1 MARGSELTSPGTW
14 LERHTSQ
21 APPALRDRVR
31 SYTDADARD
40 LPDALAAAS
49 RTALSRVLS
58 HPGDRPVALD
68 LLAADGLITLALL
81 AQAESAPSQL
91 RDFAASLL
99 TAGARGGD

>member
-1 MARGSELTSPGTW
+1 MARGSELTSSGGW

-31 SYTDADARD
+31 SYADAEPGD
-40 LPDALAAAS
+40 LPDALVAAS
-49 RTALSRVLS
+49 RVALSRVLS

-81 AQAESAPSQL
+81 AQAESAPGRL

-99 TAGARGGD
+99 TAGVRGGD

>member
-1 MARGSELTSPGTW
+1 MARGSELTSPGGW

-31 SYTDADARD
+31 VYAAAAAGD
-40 LPDALAAAS
+40 LPDALAVAS
-49 RTALSRVLS
+49 RNALGHVLS

-81 AQAESAPSQL
+81 AQAESSPGRL

-99 TAGARGGD
+99 TAGVRGGD

>member
-1 MARGSELTSPGTW
+1 MARGSELTSPGGW

-31 SYTDADARD
+31 SYAAPVTGGI
-40 LPDALAAAS
+40 PEALAAAS
-49 RTALSRVLS
+49 RTALGHVLS

-81 AQAESAPSQL
+81 AQAESSPDRL

-99 TAGARGGD
+99 TAEVCGGG

>member
-1 MARGSELTSPGTW
+1 MARGSELTSSGGW

-31 SYTDADARD
+31 SYAGAVTGDI
-40 LPDALAAAS
+40 PDALATAS
-49 RTALSRVLS
+49 RTALGRVLS
-58 HPGDRPVALD
+58 HPGNRPVALD

-81 AQAESAPSQL
+81 AQAESSPSHL

-99 TAGARGGD
+99 AAGVRGGD

>member
-1 MARGSELTSPGTW
+1 MARGSELTSPGGW

-21 APPALRDRVR
+21 APPALRERVHF
-31 SYTDADARD
+31 YAGTARGD
-40 LPDALAAAS
+40 LPEALAAAS
-49 RTALSRVLS
+49 RSALGRVLS

-81 AQAESAPSQL
+81 AQAESSPGRL

-99 TAGARGGD
+99 TAGVRGGD

>member
-1 MARGSELTSPGTW
+1 MARGSELTSSGGW

-31 SYTDADARD
+31 AYVGAAGGDG
-40 LPDALAAAS
+40 PDALAAAS
-49 RTALSRVLS
+49 RNALSRVLT

-81 AQAESAPSQL
+81 AQAESAPARL

-99 TAGARGGD
+99 AAGVRGGD

>member
-1 MARGSELTSPGTW
+1 MARGSELTSPGGW

-21 APPALRDRVR
+21 ATSALRDRVR
-31 SYTDADARD
+31 SYAGAVAGEG
-40 LPDALAAAS
+40 PEALAAAS
-49 RTALSRVLS
+49 RNALSRVLS

-81 AQAESAPSQL
+81 AQAEASPARL

-99 TAGARGGD
+99 AAGVRGGD